1 MASFGEMVNACS
13 NGRNETQLSEG
24 PSSEAVLAVV
34 DVEDESGSL
43 IVPPVDTDGP
53 DVDVVVVV
61 VVIMAGS
68 DNSSKHV
75 APLVNTTVN

>member
-1 MASFGEMVNACS
+1 MVNACS

-24 PSSEAVLAVV
+24 PSSEAVLAVAVV

-61 VVIMAGS
+61 VVMMAGS